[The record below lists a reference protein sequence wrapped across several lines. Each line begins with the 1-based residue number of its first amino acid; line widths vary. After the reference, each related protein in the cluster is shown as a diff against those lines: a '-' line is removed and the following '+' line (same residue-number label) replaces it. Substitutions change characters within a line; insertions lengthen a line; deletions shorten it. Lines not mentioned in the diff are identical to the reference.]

1 MTELEAVHKHWS
13 PGRWW
18 STESEKDFIRKIGT
32 FSKARNDRRY
42 DKKERRLKLLISYRA
57 SIFERRV
64 WGKIDPKKILM
75 YADALIMEEKERRE
89 RCHTT
94 TSVPM

>member
-18 STESEKDFIRKIGT
+18 STEAEKNFVLFIGS
-32 FSKARNDRRY
+32 FSKAKDDRRY
-42 DKKERRLKLLISYRA
+42 DKKKRRINLLVSYRA

-64 WGKIDPKKILM
+64 WGNMEPKKILM
-75 YADALIMEEKERRE
+75 YVDALIMEEK
-89 RCHTT
+89 
-94 TSVPM
+94 SGA